1 MTKYSPEQFG
11 ALALIY
17 DTLSVG
23 FAYPDKKLY
32 GVLDDG
38 GFIAGIKEATS
49 LLPEYP
55 GLGAAAE
62 KLAAGVSET
71 LATHDLLQL
80 ETEYIALFDVNLSE
94 TPLHPDSQL
103 YDPKKTDRAA
113 QLHELQRIYRDGGM
127 ALKTGEGAE
136 QPDHI
141 TVELEFM
148 AYLHEQRRLA
158 ETNVQDDAA
167 SKWEQAIQ
175 RFHPRLGWIPRF
187 VEQLEGRTDHPF
199 YVSLGILLVQLL
211 AGMPVIS
218 EKI

>member
-1 MTKYSPEQFG
+1 MMEYSPEQFG

-32 GVLDDG
+32 DVLDDG
-38 GFIAGIKEATS
+38 GFVAGIKEATS

-55 GLGAAAE
+55 GLAAAAE
-62 KLAAGVSET
+62 KLAAGVSKT

-80 ETEYIALFDVNLSE
+80 ETEYIALFDVNRSE
-94 TPLHPDSQL
+94 TPLHPYSHL
-103 YDPKKTDRAA
+103 YDSKKTDRTA
-113 QLHELQRIYRDGGM
+113 QLRELRRIYRDDGM
-127 ALKTGEGAE
+127 ALKSGEGAE

-148 AYLHEQRRLA
+148 AYLHDQCRLA
-158 ETNVQDDAA
+158 EANAA

-175 RFHPRLGWIPRF
+175 RFYPHLRWIPRF
-187 VEQLEGRTDHPF
+187 VGQLERRTDHPF
-199 YVSLGILLVQLL
+199 YVSLGILAVQLL
-211 AGMPVIS
+211 AGNPVIS